1 MLKQTISTA
10 AHGLLRKKAHKAVD
24 RLSSREVRALI
35 HAKAPVLGRIGTFLL
50 SEERQRRMV
59 HARVDVLSN
68 GELRE
73 AAGDRLPAALG
84 RALAWLDDD

>member
-10 AHGLLRKKAHKAVD
+10 AHGLLRKKAHKVVD

-35 HAKAPVLGRIGTFLL
+35 NGRAPVLGRIGTFLF
-50 SEERQRRMV
+50 SEETQRRMV

-68 GELRE
+68 GKLRE